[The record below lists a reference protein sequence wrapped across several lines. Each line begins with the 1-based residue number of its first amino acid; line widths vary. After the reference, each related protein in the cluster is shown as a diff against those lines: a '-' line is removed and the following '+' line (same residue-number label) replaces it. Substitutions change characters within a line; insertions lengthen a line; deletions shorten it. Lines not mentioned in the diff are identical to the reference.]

1 MRQNLEDAILSK
13 ETLSNVDKCIR
24 ETNIAV
30 VVFHGRSQERIERNK
45 IPEKVLTFLG
55 LFYLRLPGLPWK
67 RWNPGLPGS

>member
-13 ETLSNVDKCIR
+13 ETLSNVDECIR

>member
-13 ETLSNVDKCIR
+13 ETLSNVDERIR

>member
-45 IPEKVLTFLG
+45 IPEKF
-55 LFYLRLPGLPWK
+55 
-67 RWNPGLPGS
+67 

>member
-13 ETLSNVDKCIR
+13 ETLSNVDERIR

-55 LFYLRLPGLPWK
+55 LPYLRLPGLPWK

>member
-1 MRQNLEDAILSK
+1 MQNLEDAILSK

-45 IPEKVLTFLG
+45 IPEKILTFLG
-55 LFYLRLPGLPWK
+55 ALLPQVARASMETLESWTA
-67 RWNPGLPGS
+67 R

>member
-13 ETLSNVDKCIR
+13 ETLSNVDERIR

-45 IPEKVLTFLG
+45 IPENVLTFLG